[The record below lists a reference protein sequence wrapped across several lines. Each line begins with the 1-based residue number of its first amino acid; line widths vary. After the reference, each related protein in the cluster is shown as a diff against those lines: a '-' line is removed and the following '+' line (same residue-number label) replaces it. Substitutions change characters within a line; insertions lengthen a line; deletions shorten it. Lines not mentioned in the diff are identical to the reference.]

1 MTRDQE
7 DAAADLRGIDAVRQ
21 FLEGQE
27 VHCEV
32 VEHQETFAATTEARV
47 AGLDPHE
54 TAKTVILHDRTG
66 LSAAVIPAS
75 ERLDLHKTR
84 ALLGGTGHLRLATE
98 DEIERAFPD
107 FEAGALPPIP
117 ALLATPEVLDRR
129 LLEHERILCSGGD
142 HRHSVI
148 LSPRVLDRLGAP
160 LVGDICE

>member
-1 MTRDQE
+1 MTR
-7 DAAADLRGIDAVRQ
+7 GIETVRQ
-21 FLEGQE
+21 FLDDQE
-27 VHCEV
+27 VHCEI
-32 VEHQETFAATTEARV
+32 VEHEDTFAAATEAKV

-54 TAKTVILHDRTG
+54 TAKTVILHDRSG
-66 LSAAVIPAS
+66 FSAAVIPAS

-84 ALLGGTGHLRLATE
+84 ALLGGTRHLRLATE

-107 FEAGALPPIP
+107 FDAGALPPFP
-117 ALLATPEVLDRR
+117 ALLVTPEVLDRR